1 MRSHWLVSA
10 PFIGFCLLQPPIAR
24 AQAAQSSTPHNP
36 FEAIPEPPQPPFQ
49 KISGPPI
56 QAIQF
61 RAMDFKGAARSS
73 QILRAIIESHAGG
86 AYDPE
91 TLRRDA
97 QALYKTGRFSRVDWE
112 TEQGSVG
119 PIVRFMVVERPL
131 IQSIEYQG
139 NDAVTIPEILERFK
153 QRKVKLRAETL
164 LNEDDLSRA
173 TLTLQELVAEGGRR
187 NITVTP
193 SVEPIAPSTVK
204 ITFRVEEKQ

>member
-1 MRSHWLVSA
+1 MGSHWLASA
-10 PFIGFCLLQPPIAR
+10 PLVGLCLLQAPIVL
-24 AQAAQSSTPHNP
+24 AQTAQSSTQRTP
-36 FEAIPEPPQPPFQ
+36 FEAIPGPPQPPPP
-49 KISGPPI
+49 KVLGPPI

-61 RAMDFKGAARSS
+61 QAVDFQGAVRSS

-97 QALYKTGRFSRVDWE
+97 QALYKTGRFSSVVWE

-119 PIVRFMVVERPL
+119 PIVRFEVVERPL

-139 NDAVTIPEILERFK
+139 NDTVTIPEILERFK

-164 LNEDDLSRA
+164 LNEDELSRA
-173 TLTLQELVAEGGRR
+173 VLTLQGLVAEGGRR

-193 SVEPIAPSTVK
+193 LVEPIAPSTVK